1 MDKKVRI
8 MVIKV
13 RSMDKKERSMDKKE
27 KSIDKNKNDQLIKT
41 AESCKK

>member
-27 KSIDKNKNDQLIKT
+27 KSIDKNNNDQLIKT

>member
-27 KSIDKNKNDQLIKT
+27 KSIDKNNNDQLIKT
-41 AESCKK
+41 AEACKK

>member
-13 RSMDKKERSMDKKE
+13 RTMDKKERSKDKKE
-27 KSIDKNKNDQLIKT
+27 RSIEKNKNDQLIKT

>member
-27 KSIDKNKNDQLIKT
+27 KSIDKNNNDQLIKT
-41 AESCKK
+41 AESCRK

>member
-41 AESCKK
+41 AEACKK